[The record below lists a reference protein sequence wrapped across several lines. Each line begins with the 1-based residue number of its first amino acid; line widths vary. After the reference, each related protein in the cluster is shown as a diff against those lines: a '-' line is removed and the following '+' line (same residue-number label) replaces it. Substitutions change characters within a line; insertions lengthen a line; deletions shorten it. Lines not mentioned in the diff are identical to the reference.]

1 MALYPSFNLFTRSPR
16 ALLQYSHLF
25 GSRSRRIV
33 RTTTSGQNEG
43 VQSQVDGM
51 LNRFLVQD
59 RTIILAVIPS
69 NVDIATVDILER
81 ATKVDPKG
89 VRTIGVLTKPDLVD
103 EGGEPEVLE
112 VLNNRKKPLLHGY
125 YMLKNRSQKELEA
138 DIGIRAA
145 RESERCWLAASLY
158 AASGVGRL
166 GVEAL
171 TAALTELL
179 VDRIESVVP
188 QMTAEVDAEIDG
200 TRREIAA
207 LGDAPPDTTSAR
219 RAFAGASVCRVARN
233 IRSTTSQGGPIVCG
247 DDEAPGILQREL
259 QLRKAFAAAVHA
271 TRPEFEDDGVA
282 AKVTQTTDPGLLL
295 EVKRREV
302 GEIILASKL
311 KSFWKSDPPT
321 LDKKGMR
328 ESVNDCK
335 KYGYCEHEIIQ
346 VPCFRTKI
354 ADRIAERRGRELP
367 GFMNFRV
374 FSDLMTEYTER
385 WREPTN
391 EFQRAVRAAA
401 SEVAS
406 KFARAEGLKWGKL
419 GSGIEEEISL
429 HFDEMDACA
438 VSQLNQLLE
447 QDMIPMTEN
456 HYLWDTINKIRNE
469 RTAKKI
475 DGLAPDPNDKSLV
488 RVSKATLKAMLNSDI
503 GNDSNESQE
512 VQDMI
517 DMLGAY
523 WKLASKR
530 YIDAVCMTV
539 TNAYTSPQ
547 RVNDLEERLNRA
559 LVTGIDESALE
570 RMFAPDAKRE
580 RTRAE
585 KLRLLAAMEAARA
598 RIAEFVG

>member
-1 MALYPSFNLFTRSPR
+1 M
-16 ALLQYSHLF
+16 
-25 GSRSRRIV
+25 

-138 DIGIRAA
+138 DIGVKAT

-188 QMTAEVDAEIDG
+188 QMTAEVDAQIDA

-207 LGDAPPDTTSAR
+207 LGDAPPDTTTAR

-233 IRSTTSQGGPIVCG
+233 IRSTTSQGGPIACG

-271 TRPEFEDDGVA
+271 TRPEFDDEHDGIAVE
-282 AKVTQTTDPGLLL
+282 VTQETFHKLKPG
-295 EVKRREV
+295 VRRRSI
-302 GEIILASKL
+302 GEIIPAWDMKHLST
-311 KSFWKSDPPT
+311 SSMPT
-321 LDKKGMR
+321 IEELGEI
-328 ESVNDCK
+328 ESVDSATH
-335 KYGYCEHEIIQ
+335 GYSEHKIVQ
-346 VPCFRTKI
+346 VYFFRTKI

-385 WREPTN
+385 WRSPTT

-401 SEVAS
+401 SEAAS

-419 GSGIEEEISL
+419 GSGIEEEISS

-438 VSQLNQLLE
+438 VGQLNQLLE

-469 RTAKKI
+469 RTAQKI
-475 DGLAPDPNDKSLV
+475 DGLAPDPNDESLV
-488 RVSKATLKAMLNSDI
+488 RVSKATLKGMLNSDI

-547 RVNDLEERLNRA
+547 RVNDLEERLNRV

-585 KLRLLAAMEAARA
+585 KLRLLEAMEAARA